1 MKPTRGD
8 GVQSAVVR
16 DCNVMHY
23 YPGHTLVFPKS
34 PFTQTIFANLLHRL
48 FAVGAPVHLKNQVSD
63 LHTINTRKAVLVAG
77 FYHSYA
83 FHPFMVPW
91 LPDS

>member
-34 PFTQTIFANLLHRL
+34 PFAQTIFANLLHRL

-63 LHTINTRKAVLVAG
+63 LHTTETTEAVLVTG
-77 FYHSYA
+77 FYHALHS
-83 FHPFMVPW
+83 FMVPW
-91 LPDS
+91 FPDS